1 MPDYVRPNLEK
12 LGIAGFKVCHWE
24 SRDEG
29 DAVKGNEYP
38 ECAFTTY
45 ATHDHESIPAM
56 WNTLKGM
63 LGGEEHQ
70 GALEG
75 LALLSDFAG
84 LPKGAADAYADYGS
98 AVKWAL
104 LSKLLKSN
112 ANYAELMI
120 TDLIDS
126 TERINIP
133 GTVGGRNW
141 RYRLPWKLEDI
152 PNDLK
157 VECVM
162 LKNMIKS
169 TKRG

>member
-1 MPDYVRPNLEK
+1 M
-12 LGIAGFKVCHWE
+12 
-24 SRDEG
+24 
-29 DAVKGNEYP
+29 
-38 ECAFTTY
+38 
-45 ATHDHESIPAM
+45 
-56 WNTLKGM
+56 
-63 LGGEEHQ
+63 
-70 GALEG
+70 
-75 LALLSDFAG
+75 
-84 LPKGAADAYADYGS
+84 
-98 AVKWAL
+98 VKWAL

-112 ANYAELMI
+112 ANYAALMI
-120 TDLIDS
+120 TGLIDS

>member
-1 MPDYVRPNLEK
+1 
-12 LGIAGFKVCHWE
+12 
-24 SRDEG
+24 
-29 DAVKGNEYP
+29 
-38 ECAFTTY
+38 
-45 ATHDHESIPAM
+45 
-56 WNTLKGM
+56 
-63 LGGEEHQ
+63 
-70 GALEG
+70 
-75 LALLSDFAG
+75 
-84 LPKGAADAYADYGS
+84 
-98 AVKWAL
+98 
-104 LSKLLKSN
+104 
-112 ANYAELMI
+112 MI
-120 TDLIDS
+120 TGLIDS